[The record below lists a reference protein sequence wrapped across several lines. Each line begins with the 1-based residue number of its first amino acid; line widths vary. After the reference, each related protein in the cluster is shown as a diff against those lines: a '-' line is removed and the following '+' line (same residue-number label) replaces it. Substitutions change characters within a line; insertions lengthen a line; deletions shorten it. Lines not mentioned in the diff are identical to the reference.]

1 MTGGSLSA
9 QNGGMFYTTNTES
22 TFYLSDVDITSADD
36 SEFFLLGNLEVSGDM
51 QRRFIEGTGVAG
63 PYGHIV
69 NLKPEKTNAPKKIV
83 KP

>member
-1 MTGGSLSA
+1 VTPHLVRPAKPGQPLRTPLDNAKPSNDA
-9 QNGGMFYTTNTES
+9 
-22 TFYLSDVDITSADD
+22 
-36 SEFFLLGNLEVSGDM
+36 EFFLLGNFEVSGDM

-69 NLKPEKTNAPKKIV
+69 NLKPERTNAPKKIV